1 MSEAAPV
8 SGYASPDT
16 QRRPTVAVLEQAL
29 WRDIAATDD
38 AGFGQA
44 WLGLTCRQVN
54 GAVSGVLLLQIAG
67 TLSAVAAWPAGL
79 KPDAGL
85 LAAAQA
91 AAEAK
96 RGTLLPMPGTEA
108 TRVAYPVLLGDE
120 LVGAAAFEVAASG
133 QQRDPRAAMRQLQ
146 WSVAWVRDHRRRQDA
161 ALLRTTAD
169 RTALALDLLA
179 AALEE
184 ERFIAACRV
193 AATELAIRLGCE
205 RVAFGLLR
213 HRGIRLVSLSH
224 SAQFGR
230 QMRLVRQLED
240 AMNEAMDQRAVVLH
254 PAAGETP
261 LLTRAHAALMEA
273 SGAGAVLTVPMLVK
287 DRFVGAA
294 VFERAPGL
302 PFDQATVD
310 LAEAV
315 VAILAPALVDKR
327 EIDRWLVFK
336 AADALWRQLGALF
349 GPIHLGRKLAVLGL
363 VALLLVAQFAHGEY
377 RVAADGTIQGVVQ
390 RALVA
395 PFDGFVSD
403 ATVKAGD
410 TVHRGE
416 LLVDLDD
423 RDLQLERLRWTTER
437 QAHSDEYDAALS
449 QGKRAEAVRA
459 QNMVAEADAQI
470 QLADAQL
477 SRARIVAPFDGLV
490 ISGDLSQSIGAP
502 VRRGD
507 TLFELA
513 PLNDYRV
520 ELAVPEQQVASVQP
534 GQRGKLVVAALPDQ
548 SFGFAVERITP
559 VASTHDGRMVFRVD
573 AKLDDQSH
581 RLRPGMEGVA
591 KIEVARARLAW
602 IWTRSLLDWVRLTAW
617 QWLP

>member
-1 MSEAAPV
+1 MSATT
-8 SGYASPDT
+8 SPERDT
-16 QRRPTVAVLEQAL
+16 RPTVTVLDQAL
-29 WRDIAATDD
+29 WRDIGAADD

-44 WLGLTCRQVN
+44 WLGLACRSIT
-54 GAVSGVLLLQIAG
+54 GAVAGVLVLEVGGAL
-67 TLSAVAAWPAGL
+67 TAVASWPAGL

-91 AAEAK
+91 ATEAK
-96 RGTLLPMPGTEA
+96 RGALQAIPGSDA
-108 TRVAYPVLLGDE
+108 TRIAYPVLLDDAA
-120 LVGAAAFEVAASG
+120 VGAAAFDLAPTMPA
-133 QQRDPRAAMRQLQ
+133 RDPRAAMRQLQ
-146 WSVAWVRDHRRRQDA
+146 WAVAWVRDHRRRQDGAVLRETA
-161 ALLRTTAD
+161 ARTT
-169 RTALALDLLA
+169 LALDLLA

-184 ERFIAACRV
+184 ERFTAACRV
-193 AATELAIRLGCE
+193 ATTELAIRLGCE

-213 HRGIRLVSLSH
+213 RGGARVVSVSH

-230 QMRLVRQLED
+230 KMRLVRHLE
-240 AMNEAMDQRAVVLH
+240 EAMDEAVDQRAVVLH
-254 PAAGETP
+254 PAADVLP
-261 LLTRAHAALMEA
+261 LLTRAHAALLET
-273 SGAGAVLTVPMLVK
+273 SGAAAVLTVPMLVK

-294 VFERAPGL
+294 TFERAAGL

-327 EIDRWLVFK
+327 EIDRWLIWK
-336 AADALWRQLGALF
+336 AGDVLWRQAGALL
-349 GPIHLGRKLAVLGL
+349 GPMHLGRKLAVLAVIGL
-363 VALLLVAQFAHGEY
+363 VLAGQFARGEY
-377 RVAADGTIQGVVQ
+377 RVAADGKIEGVVQ
-390 RALVA
+390 RAVVA
-395 PFDGFVSD
+395 PFDGFVND
-403 ATVKAGD
+403 ATIKAGD
-410 TVHRGE
+410 TVHKGDP
-416 LLVDLDD
+416 LVELDD

-449 QGKRAEAVRA
+449 QGKRSDAVRA
-459 QNMVAEADAQI
+459 QNLVAEADAQI

-477 SRARIVAPFDGLV
+477 ARARIAAPFDGLV

-534 GQRGKLVVAALPDQ
+534 GQHGTLVVASLPDQ
-548 SFGFAVERITP
+548 SFGFTVERTTP
-559 VASTHDGRMVFRVD
+559 VASSHDGRMVFQVD

-581 RLRPGMEGVA
+581 RLRPGMEGVG
-591 KIEVARARLAW
+591 KIDAGRARLVW
-602 IWTRSLLDWVRLTAW
+602 IWTRSLLDWARLAAW